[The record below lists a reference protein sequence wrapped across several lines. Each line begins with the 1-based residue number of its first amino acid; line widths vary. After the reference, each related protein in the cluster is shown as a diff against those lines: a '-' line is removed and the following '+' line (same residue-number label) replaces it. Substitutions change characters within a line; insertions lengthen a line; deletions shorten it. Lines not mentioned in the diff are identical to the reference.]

1 MAHRNR
7 WFLGRPKCQ
16 KKTWYST
23 KPTFWRSGMGKA
35 WKFEIS
41 QFLVI
46 SGVLRFFTRF
56 GRPFHYIIWKRQSWL
71 KIWKRQSQKIG
82 WYAWAKLSQQLKTGL
97 QHISC
102 RNQKKRHK
110 YRGNLREYR
119 GNLREYRGNLREY
132 RGNLRTYVSTILKPT
147 FPACVAMAQ
156 EFQDPASLSF
166 ISTDSPNPWRP
177 NWKENEAVR
186 AAIWQNHLSHFF
198 GFIAFFAFHRVFS
211 NQDGPSRL
219 FPALGFRRFP
229 D

>member
-1 MAHRNR
+1 
-7 WFLGRPKCQ
+7 
-16 KKTWYST
+16 
-23 KPTFWRSGMGKA
+23 MGKA

-102 RNQKKRHK
+102 RNKKTKHT

-119 GNLREYRGNLREY
+119 GNVREY
-132 RGNLRTYVSTILKPT
+132 RGNLRTNVSTISNQHFQHVWPWPKNFNIPPLYLLFPQNQFSESMAPRLKRERGCGCCNL
-147 FPACVAMAQ
+147 AK
-156 EFQDPASLSF
+156 S
-166 ISTDSPNPWRP
+166 
-177 NWKENEAVR
+177 
-186 AAIWQNHLSHFF
+186 
-198 GFIAFFAFHRVFS
+198 FIAFFWFYRNVCF
-211 NQDGPSRL
+211 PSRFFKPRWSIAFISCSRVSQVTL
-219 FPALGFRRFP
+219 I
-229 D
+229 

>member
-1 MAHRNR
+1 MEVPSCFTIFQGKIAINHHYS
-7 WFLGRPKCQ
+7 LGRPKCQ
-16 KKTWYST
+16 KKKWYST

-102 RNQKKRHK
+102 RNKKTKHK
-110 YRGNLREYR
+110 YR

-156 EFQDPASLSF
+156 KFQDPASLSF
-166 ISTDSPNPWRP
+166 ISTEPILRIHG
-177 NWKENEAVR
+177 A
-186 AAIWQNHLSHFF
+186 QT
-198 GFIAFFAFHRVFS
+198 
-211 NQDGPSRL
+211 
-219 FPALGFRRFP
+219 
-229 D
+229 

>member
-1 MAHRNR
+1 MGGMPCFVLATFCHKTSLQFTWRIILHTHTY
-7 WFLGRPKCQ
+7 LGRPKCQ
-16 KKTWYST
+16 KKKWYST

-102 RNQKKRHK
+102 RNKKTKHK
-110 YRGNLREYR
+110 YR

-156 EFQDPASLSF
+156 KFQDPASLSF
-166 ISTDSPNPWRP
+166 ISTEPILRIHG
-177 NWKENEAVR
+177 A
-186 AAIWQNHLSHFF
+186 QT
-198 GFIAFFAFHRVFS
+198 
-211 NQDGPSRL
+211 
-219 FPALGFRRFP
+219 
-229 D
+229 

>member
-1 MAHRNR
+1 MLLIAFAEGSPIADVKPTQFFPLVLTCFLLLHRHIH
-7 WFLGRPKCQ
+7 LRPLLNIQ
-16 KKTWYST
+16 YWGALSARKKKWYST

-97 QHISC
+97 QHIFC
-102 RNQKKRHK
+102 RNEKAKHK
-110 YRGNLREYR
+110 YRGNLRA
-119 GNLREYRGNLREY
+119 YRGNLREY

-156 EFQDPASLSF
+156 KFQDPASLSF
-166 ISTDSPNPWRP
+166 FSTEPILRIHG
-177 NWKENEAVR
+177 A
-186 AAIWQNHLSHFF
+186 QT
-198 GFIAFFAFHRVFS
+198 
-211 NQDGPSRL
+211 
-219 FPALGFRRFP
+219 
-229 D
+229 

>member
-1 MAHRNR
+1 MHISLTKIGGLTIGKWVSN
-7 WFLGRPKCQ
+7 
-16 KKTWYST
+16 KKYISGSWGALSARKKKWYST

-102 RNQKKRHK
+102 RNKKTKHK
-110 YRGNLREYR
+110 YR

-166 ISTDSPNPWRP
+166 ISTEPILRIHG
-177 NWKENEAVR
+177 A
-186 AAIWQNHLSHFF
+186 QT
-198 GFIAFFAFHRVFS
+198 
-211 NQDGPSRL
+211 
-219 FPALGFRRFP
+219 
-229 D
+229 

>member
-1 MAHRNR
+1 MGGMPCFVLATFCHKTSLQFTWRIILHTHTY
-7 WFLGRPKCQ
+7 LGRPKCQ
-16 KKTWYST
+16 KKRWYST

-102 RNQKKRHK
+102 RNKKQNTNIAEIC
-110 YRGNLREYR
+110 GNIAEIC
-119 GNLREYRGNLREY
+119 GNIAEICGH
-132 RGNLRTYVSTILKPT
+132 
-147 FPACVAMAQ
+147 M
-156 EFQDPASLSF
+156 FQPF
-166 ISTDSPNPWRP
+166 
-177 NWKENEAVR
+177 
-186 AAIWQNHLSHFF
+186 
-198 GFIAFFAFHRVFS
+198 
-211 NQDGPSRL
+211 
-219 FPALGFRRFP
+219 
-229 D
+229 